1 MLARDSIRA
10 VKYRGQITTTDGIRV
25 VKYRGRKTAEER
37 RTDPAISRPDTPRGP
52 AARPRKRQA

>member
-10 VKYRGQITTTDGIRV
+10 VKYRGQ
-25 VKYRGRKTAEER
+25 KTAEER